1 MYFKDL
7 LNEDQENRHILEERG
22 KVELCEDVDEEKKFS
37 AVIGS
42 GRYAD
47 PNSNNK
53 DAKKDSKENDNKLK
67 LSSGPPRFINKKK
80 AQEVGNNNNENPLP
94 KNQKNETLE
103 KEKEKLGLEKKE
115 QDHKK
120 HEENEK
126 TQQIKS
132 PTKDPKQNT
141 EKIEEKAPQNKE
153 IKNLK
158 NQVVESQSS
167 VEKILEGNIN
177 EDPLKKN
184 ESEASDVGGTSSLSL
199 KNKKFSEK
207 SLKLNSICFFGGN
220 KEKANNPITDFQPE
234 NQTSENTNE
243 VSVKSNPEE
252 VVTNNSNLNAPTQ
265 IFEKVVPSDQF
276 KLSDGDKHLS
286 MKYSNN

>member
-1 MYFKDL
+1 M
-7 LNEDQENRHILEERG
+7 
-22 KVELCEDVDEEKKFS
+22 
-37 AVIGS
+37 
-42 GRYAD
+42 
-47 PNSNNK
+47 
-53 DAKKDSKENDNKLK
+53 
-67 LSSGPPRFINKKK
+67 
-80 AQEVGNNNNENPLP
+80 P

-103 KEKEKLGLEKKE
+103 IEKEKLRLEKKE
-115 QDHKK
+115 EDQK

-132 PTKDPKQNT
+132 PSKEPKQNN

-158 NQVVESQSS
+158 NQTVESQSS

-177 EDPLKKN
+177 EDPLKRN
-184 ESEASDVGGTSSLSL
+184 ESEASDIGGTSSLSL

-220 KEKANNPITDFQPE
+220 KEKPNNPITDFQPE

-243 VSVKSNPEE
+243 VSIKSNPEE

-286 MKYSNN
+286 TKYSNN